1 MGCSNKESKKSSMG
15 LGNRVIVRE
24 KMKYKSHDHVKKTRA
39 FSKGRTGSELTIT
52 PNRWMLTKRRNKLVF
67 GPNPQTLTTRVVRM
81 LYP

>member
-1 MGCSNKESKKSSMG
+1 MLKKEKQKLSTR
-15 LGNRVIVRE
+15 LCDRVIVRE

-39 FSKGRTGSELTIT
+39 FSKGRIGSELTIT
-52 PNRWMLTKRRNKLVF
+52 PNIWTLTKRRNKLVF